1 MTCYLVMIICYV
13 IKCIVSFG
21 IIVHLYAYLRWAA
34 LIIAVQHRAIVISI
48 VACLKRVVEGTAGDQ
63 ALLVQGVLVVLK
75 GGQLAG
81 KLGAHATFG
90 WSSLALLQM
99 DVFCVL

>member
-1 MTCYLVMIICYV
+1 M
-13 IKCIVSFG
+13 
-21 IIVHLYAYLRWAA
+21 
-34 LIIAVQHRAIVISI
+34 AI
-48 VACLKRVVEGTAGDQ
+48 ACLKRVVEGTAGDQ
-63 ALLVQGVLVVLK
+63 ALLVQGVLVGEFLILIILILK

-81 KLGAHATFG
+81 ELGAHAAFG

>member
-1 MTCYLVMIICYV
+1 MMMCSLVVIIFLIIICV
-13 IKCIVSFG
+13 FAFG
-21 IIVHLYAYLRWAA
+21 FIVHLPAYLRGAA
-34 LIIAVQHRAIVISI
+34 LIIAVQHRAVV
-48 VACLKRVVEGTAGDQ
+48 VACLERVVEGTAGDQ

-81 KLGAHATFG
+81 KLGAHAAFG